1 MKKIKIVPLIL
12 IVVVVGFGIY
22 FYASKDKEINNTI
35 DAIEDK
41 NFKQV
46 YKDSSYI
53 SKSDNGE
60 EVEMTERPIKIY
72 NSLGVKDINIQDRK
86 IKKYLKIKNE

>member
-1 MKKIKIVPLIL
+1 MSGLVYIL
-12 IVVVVGFGIY
+12 S
-22 FYASKDKEINNTI
+22 SKDKEINNTI

-60 EVEMTERPIKIY
+60 VEMTERPIKYII
-72 NSLGVKDINIQDRK
+72 V
-86 IKKYLKIKNE
+86 

>member
-22 FYASKDKEINNTI
+22 FYASKDKEINNNI
-35 DAIEDK
+35 YAIEDK

-53 SKSDNGE
+53 SKSDNG

-86 IKKYLKIKNE
+86 KKSI